1 MINYIKF
8 RDLFIFENKSKIK
21 AGDGIQN
28 GKYPFYTS
36 SADLTKSLNQFQFD
50 DISLIFGTGGN
61 ASIHYCDLPFSV
73 STDCLVAVPKEKE
86 IVDVQ
91 YVYYYLLGNIHILE
105 EGFKGAGLKH
115 ISKSY
120 INEINIPLPSF
131 DKQKQISKILS
142 FSNIIKEKSRL
153 IFSKYNFLAE
163 SIFIEMFGDPIR
175 NENNWKIM
183 PLKNVVHPDRIITY
197 GIVQAG
203 EHIKDGIPY
212 IRTGDIKN
220 GQILVDQLQRTS
232 NKIAQ
237 AYKRSQLF
245 SDDIIMSIRATVGT
259 LALLPDS
266 LIGANLTQGTARI
279 SPSDMV
285 EKMYLYYYLKND
297 FAQNWLNSNS
307 KGATFR
313 EITLTKLRELPVL
326 IPPLELQSLFAKKIN
341 LMFELDIK
349 IKSQIDNSN
358 NLFNSIIQ
366 KAFNGE
372 LLA

>member
-8 RDLFIFENKSKIK
+8 RDLFIYQNKSKIK
-21 AGDGIQN
+21 AGDGIKN
-28 GKYPFYTS
+28 GKYPFFTS
-36 SADLTKSLNQFQFD
+36 SVDLTKSLNQFQFD

-61 ASIHYCDLPFSV
+61 ASIHYCDVPFSV
-73 STDCLVAVPKEKE
+73 STDCLVVVPKDKE
-86 IVDVQ
+86 IVDVK
-91 YVYYYLLGNIHILE
+91 YVYYYLLGNINILE

-120 INEINIPLPSF
+120 INEINIPLPSI
-131 DKQKQISKILS
+131 DKQKQISKILN
-142 FSNIIKEKSRL
+142 FSNILKEKSRL
-153 IFSKYNFLAE
+153 TLSKYNILAE
-163 SIFIEMFGDPIR
+163 SIFIEMFGDPIS
-175 NENNWKIM
+175 NEKGWKKM

-203 EHIKDGIPY
+203 EHVKDGIPY

-232 NKIAQ
+232 NKIAH

-326 IPPLELQSLFAKKIN
+326 VPPFELQSLFAKKIN
-341 LMFELDIK
+341 LLFELDFK

-372 LLA
+372 LIA